1 MKFLVPLAIG
11 MAWTAH
17 AQGSVRTETVDYA
30 HGDAGLQG
38 FLAYDDERTG
48 PRPGVLVVHD
58 WTGVGSYAKGR
69 AEMLAAQ
76 GYVAFALD
84 MYGRDVRPKTQEE
97 CAKQA
102 GIYRADRGL
111 MRARA
116 VAGLEQLRKLEIVDP
131 KRIAVIGY
139 CFGGGVAL
147 ELTRAGADLAGV
159 VVFHGNLDTPN
170 PDDAKNIKGK
180 VLICHGADD
189 PYVPPAQV
197 VAFEDEMRRAG
208 VDWTLVSYGGA
219 VHSFTR
225 PDAGSDNSK
234 GAAYNEAADKRS
246 WGAMTQFFNEIF
258 RWPAPLGGGI
268 EWSDERGGEPPGVS
282 ASVPAGLLLAQ

>member
-1 MKFLVPLAIG
+1 MLGEPAKIAPPAEVEMHRTDGSRLSTNEGRRRLAMKFIVPLAIG

-17 AQGSVRTETVDYA
+17 AQGKVRTETVDYS
-30 HGDAGLQG
+30 HGDVQLQG
-38 FLAYDDERTG
+38 FLAYDDERPG
-48 PRPGVLVVHD
+48 PRPGVLLVHD
-58 WTGVGSYAKGR
+58 WTGVGPYAKGR

-84 MYGRDVRPKTQEE
+84 MYGKDIRPTTQEE

-116 VAGLEQLRKLEIVDP
+116 AAGLEQLKKLEIVDP

-147 ELTRAGADLAGV
+147 ELARAGADLEGV

-170 PDDAKNIKGK
+170 PDDAKKIKAK
-180 VLICHGADD
+180 VLVCHGADD

-197 VAFEDEMRRAG
+197 AAFEDEMRKAG
-208 VDWTLVSYGGA
+208 VDWTLISYGGA

-225 PDAGSDNSK
+225 PDAGNDNSK
-234 GAAYNEAADKRS
+234 GAAYNESADKRS
-246 WGAMTQFFNEIF
+246 WGAMTLFFNEIF
-258 RWPAPLGGGI
+258 R
-268 EWSDERGGEPPGVS
+268 
-282 ASVPAGLLLAQ
+282 